1 MSAILNL
8 TTHERHSEP
17 KLCSNPKISCLHLPL
32 PDDVH
37 DVHSHVHHDEKNRFF
52 CARIHEALN
61 FIGQHLAEG
70 GAVLVHCSKGK
81 NRSVSIVSLYLSQRY
96 HIGTT
101 VRYVHSK
108 RPTGRPH
115 VSLLKAMT
123 QCMIK

>member
-96 HIGTT
+96 HMEQQF
-101 VRYVHSK
+101 V
-108 RPTGRPH
+108 
-115 VSLLKAMT
+115 MFT
-123 QCMIK
+123 QKDQRDVPMYLS